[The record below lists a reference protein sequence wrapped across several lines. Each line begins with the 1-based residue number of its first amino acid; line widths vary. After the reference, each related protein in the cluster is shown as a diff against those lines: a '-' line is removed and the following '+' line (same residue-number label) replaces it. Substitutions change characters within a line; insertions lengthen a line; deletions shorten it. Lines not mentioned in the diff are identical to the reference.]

1 MIEGISTTYP
11 YNRVYDYV
19 RFGSAEDIPYKVL
32 TYLMDF
38 PSQSYTPP
46 DDNDYPRTRLK
57 KYLYWDEPNP
67 LDNVLPTMAQLK
79 MLWYNPAFPDTCQ
92 DEERGYRIF
101 PQSLISQAQIK
112 GQTIIR
118 CSIGNVTARTSSSL
132 NSFGASITVTF
143 DVLSSTAIESNTRT
157 TVLSRT
163 FAMACCIV
171 DALNGVNIDGVGS
184 FYFDRNRNSYCGM
197 TPINDETSNIG
208 YRVVVGLDWMGD
220 NSI

>member
-79 MLWYNPAFPDTCQ
+79 M
-92 DEERGYRIF
+92 RGIIPRFLTLAKTRNEGTGYSRSRSF
-101 PQSLISQAQIK
+101 HRPRLKGRRLSVVASAMSQQ
-112 GQTIIR
+112 GHLR
-118 CSIGNVTARTSSSL
+118 R
-132 NSFGASITVTF
+132 
-143 DVLSSTAIESNTRT
+143 
-157 TVLSRT
+157 
-163 FAMACCIV
+163 
-171 DALNGVNIDGVGS
+171 
-184 FYFDRNRNSYCGM
+184 
-197 TPINDETSNIG
+197 
-208 YRVVVGLDWMGD
+208 
-220 NSI
+220 